1 MKSQD
6 VIVYLNSMIENISIA
21 KKIDILIRLK
31 QLTNK

>member
-6 VIVYLNSMIENISIA
+6 VIVCLNSMIKNISIA
-21 KKIDILIRLK
+21 KKIDVLIRLK